1 MENGERKM
9 RFSAMIAALAA
20 LLMASPAS
28 AQGWFLYENEEDNF
42 TVNLPVEP
50 TMEATTYTLPSG
62 RETTARVYT
71 AMDESGVYTV
81 TVVDYEGISPEETAT
96 SIEDA
101 ANVFRQREGEV
112 TLDEFG
118 FFEGADS
125 QYMQMTNPDGSR
137 SLIVIAHLPPRSGL
151 IKLYIAEGR
160 TPPGGVIA
168 GVFQNSLGWVDSH
181 GIRIRYQRDVE
192 GNRYRVIP
200 DAGGAPLRNRVE

>member
-1 MENGERKM
+1 M
-9 RFSAMIAALAA
+9 RIKLTVAALAA

-28 AQGWFLYENEEDNF
+28 AQGWFLYESEDDNF
-42 TVNLPVEP
+42 TVNFPAEPVVE
-50 TMEATTYTLPSG
+50 ETTYTLPSG
-62 RETTARVYT
+62 HVANARVYT
-71 AMDESGVYTV
+71 ATDASGTYTV
-81 TVVDYEGISPEETAT
+81 TAIDYEGVSAEETAT

-101 ANVFRQREGEV
+101 ADVFRQRDGEV

-125 QYMQMTNPDGSR
+125 QYMQMTNPDESR

-151 IKLYIAEGR
+151 IKLYIAEGT
-160 TPPGGVIA
+160 TPQGGVIA
-168 GVFQNSLGWVDSH
+168 GVFQNSLGWVDSY
-181 GIRIRYQRDVE
+181 GTRIRYQRDVE